1 MYPVSLRLPA
11 KAVVLAE
18 VESTY
23 SDSVNSF
30 EGRKLLPVLLPLLR
44 MRKRRMVLAGG
55 SDTETVIELMV
66 QDGALTAL
74 ALSRTVVLR
83 NFSFKLT

>member
-1 MYPVSLRLPA
+1 
-11 KAVVLAE
+11 
-18 VESTY
+18 
-23 SDSVNSF
+23 
-30 EGRKLLPVLLPLLR
+30 

-83 NFSFKLT
+83 SFYFKFKLT